1 MGDNASLSK
10 ARVNQED
17 EFYTKMCDIEKELKY
32 YTKHFENKV
41 VYCNCNNDWE
51 SNFFSY
57 FYDNFQTLKL
67 KKLITV
73 SYGKDAHKF
82 EYDGTIINRTKL
94 ISIGEF
100 QSQEC
105 KDILATADIIVDNPP
120 FSQFRSYLA
129 QLVESGKK
137 FLIIGNQNA
146 ITYKQTF
153 QWLKDNV
160 IWLGVNN
167 GDMEFTVP
175 DFYEPRE
182 TRYREEDGT
191 KYRSL
196 GNICWFTNMQH
207 YKRNSDI
214 KLYKNFDSNYYH
226 NYDESNIINVN
237 KVAEIPKDYY
247 GLMGVPITFMNKY
260 NPNQFEIIGIANS
273 ARSIG
278 LDLRTIIDGKKIYNR
293 IIIKRKI

>member
-1 MGDNASLSK
+1 MGTNESLSK

-17 EFYTKMCDIEKELKY
+17 EFYTKMKDIKEELQH
-32 YTKHFENKV
+32 YTQHFAGKV

-57 FYDNFQTLKL
+57 FYDNFAKFKL
-67 KKLITV
+67 KKLVTV
-73 SYGKDAHKF
+73 SYGADAHKF
-82 EYDGTIINRTKL
+82 EYDGTVIDKTKL
-94 ISIGEF
+94 KGNGDF
-100 QSQEC
+100 LSQEC
-105 KDILATADIIVDNPP
+105 KDILATADIVVDNPP
-120 FSQFRSYLA
+120 FSQFRLYMS
-129 QLVESGKK
+129 QLIDSGKK
-137 FLIIGNQNA
+137 FLIVGSQNA

-153 QWLKDNV
+153 QLLKDNKV
-160 IWLGVNN
+160 WLGVNY

-182 TRYREEDGT
+182 TRYREEDGV

-196 GNICWFTNMQH
+196 GNICWFTNMNH
-207 YKRNSDI
+207 YKRNNEM
-214 KLYKNFDSNYYH
+214 KLYKKYDSNYYRK
-226 NYDESNIINVN
+226 YDNSNVLNVN
-237 KVAEIPKDYY
+237 KVSEIPKDWN

-278 LDLRTIIDGKKIYNR
+278 LDLRTIIDDKKIYNR
-293 IIIKRKI
+293 IIIKKK